1 MSNIKPDLF
10 VALGHIE
17 NSINKSKE
25 SYNRK
30 LEDAVYGGKST
41 SFPKEEQ
48 LIDSLEQISVKL
60 QTIISEE

>member
-1 MSNIKPDLF
+1 MTIKSDIY

-17 NSINKSKE
+17 NCINKVKE
-25 SYNRK
+25 DYNRK

-41 SFPKEEQ
+41 LFPKEEQ